1 MTTAATNTLTELD
14 RVEDWRAQ
22 ELERAGYPREA
33 AAELAG
39 RHDVDLH
46 RAVELLE
53 HGCPPELAL
62 DILR

>member
-1 MTTAATNTLTELD
+1 MTTAAPQPITELD

-22 ELERAGYPREA
+22 ELVRAGYPADA
-33 AAELAG
+33 AAELAS

-53 HGCPPELAL
+53 RGCPPELAV